1 MDFVDSLC
9 DDGVDGGYYAI
20 KGFMYQFDKTILEIF
35 ERPGK
40 DIAVEYLQDINSED
54 YVIQCKYKETQDY
67 ADSKIRKP
75 ILQLLQVHKQYPQM
89 EIILYCYFRNREEEK
104 WKLTVAELDSILRG
118 TKKDHTKDFSSEEKQ
133 SFLEKFTV
141 EFSCE
146 YSVEESDVI
155 EKIQQELNCNNEVAL
170 IYHGL
175 FRNDLLKK
183 AINKDSKLRITNLTA
198 LRKLTKDTN
207 GTIFPVAYEE
217 FLGVEKY
224 IKFVKKQYFTFS
236 SGNVNA
242 FERLFIIELDSTV
255 HTTDILALIMGIR
268 RKYYKP
274 FRGMIKSPPPYICLV
289 GNDELQIEAKRKLVD
304 QDVTFTDGTCFNG
317 DVFRMDKLSQKA
329 SIENGVSLRLLSEDK
344 LSDVCKSND
353 FDEVYCLMCSG
364 KKYYDTYKEISNI
377 NKGKCNYIQVSSFN
391 AISKLFE

>member
-1 MDFVDSLC
+1 MDSLC

-20 KGFMYQFDKTILEIF
+20 KGFMYQFDKTILGIF
-35 ERPGK
+35 ERPGE

-89 EIILYCYFRNREEEK
+89 EIILYCYFRNREEDK
-104 WKLTVAELDSILRG
+104 WKLTVAELDSILCG
-118 TKKDHTKDFSSEEKQ
+118 TKKDHTKDFSNEEKQ

-146 YSVEESDVI
+146 YSVQESDVI

-183 AINKDSKLRITNLTA
+183 AINKDSKLRITNLTS

-217 FLGVEKY
+217 FLGVEEY

-236 SGNVNA
+236 SGNINA

-255 HTTDILALIMGIR
+255 NTTDILMLVLGIS

-274 FRGMIKSPPPYICLV
+274 FRGAIKSPPPYICLV

-304 QDVTFTDGTCFNG
+304 QDVTFTDGTCFHG
-317 DVFRMDKLSQKA
+317 DVFRMEKLSQKA
-329 SIENGVSLRLLSEDK
+329 NIENGVSLRLLSDDK
-344 LSDVCKSND
+344 LSDVSQSND
-353 FDEVYCLMCSG
+353 FDEVYCLMCSD